1 MLSDVQRPAM
11 ILSTLHY
18 TGIAIQNRNVG
29 RAYIALAWVAAL
41 VTKSQSISAFLALAC
56 VVIQVHIFVSCTSIA
71 PVRPCALR
79 TVAKCVGALLAR
91 SVAQI
96 VAIFAL
102 YALICVAF
110 CTVTF
115 QA

>member
-1 MLSDVQRPAM
+1 M
-11 ILSTLHY
+11 ILSALQS
-18 TGIAIQNRNVG
+18 TGIANQNGVFG

-41 VTKSQSISAFLALAC
+41 VTQSQSVSAFLALAC
-56 VVIQVHIFVSCTSIA
+56 VVIQVHIFVSCTSVA

-79 TVAKCVGALLAR
+79 TVAECVSALLAR
-91 SVAQI
+91 PVAQI

-102 YALICVAF
+102 YALFCVAF